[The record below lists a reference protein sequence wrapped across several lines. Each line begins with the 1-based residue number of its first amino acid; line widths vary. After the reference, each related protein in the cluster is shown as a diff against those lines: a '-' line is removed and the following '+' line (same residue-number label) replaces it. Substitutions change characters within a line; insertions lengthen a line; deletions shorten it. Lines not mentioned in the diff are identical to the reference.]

1 MFRLKDLF
9 RTVVMFIVGFCAYIT
24 IEVLYRGYSYPL
36 MGTMGGVVFILID
49 QINEKYSWNVE
60 LSYQAILG
68 GIYATITELIYGLID
83 KEYLHLNMWNYQDE
97 YFNFYGIVCLKFS
110 IYWCL
115 LALLAV
121 LVADF
126 INYCLYRH
134 SRVPYYI
141 IFGHIWVPKIYQL
154 LDDYDI
160 ECEEEEYDEE
170 YEEK

>member
-1 MFRLKDLF
+1 MLKDLF

-24 IEVLYRGYSYPL
+24 IEVLYRGY
-36 MGTMGGVVFILID
+36 
-49 QINEKYSWNVE
+49 
-60 LSYQAILG
+60 
-68 GIYATITELIYGLID
+68 IYATITELIYGLID

-141 IFGHIWVPKIYQL
+141 IFGHIWVPKIYQI
-154 LDDYDI
+154 LDDHDI